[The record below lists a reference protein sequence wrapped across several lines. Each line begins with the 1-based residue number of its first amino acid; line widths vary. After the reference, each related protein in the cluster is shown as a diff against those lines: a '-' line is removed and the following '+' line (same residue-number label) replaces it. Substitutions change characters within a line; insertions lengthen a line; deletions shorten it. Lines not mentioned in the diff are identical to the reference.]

1 MAVPFCLL
9 LNRAHFLRDRNI
21 GTRGLSLSRAELC
34 EILAIRTLRHWASDS
49 LDLATVLTTS
59 WMIFNGADEQVI
71 EKVDDAEDEF
81 GVDRKMRL
89 GNAIEMA
96 IIGQS
101 KRFIKSAAAQKII
114 GELPWL

>member
-1 MAVPFCLL
+1 
-9 LNRAHFLRDRNI
+9 
-21 GTRGLSLSRAELC
+21 
-34 EILAIRTLRHWASDS
+34 
-49 LDLATVLTTS
+49 
-59 WMIFNGADEQVI
+59 MIFNGADEQVI

-114 GELPWL
+114 GECVYGILADEEETHIWLKDGIWSGRIIYSPEGMHSILSDVSSLS